1 MGGGTVEGSR
11 QTALAAEG
19 PIGGPGFSWNAESF
33 ANVAVLPSL
42 NVRFM
47 GGSGRENTDR
57 LATRHRSRWVGVMG
71 TYDLPLG
78 FTVTAAQQYFLTDF
92 DQPNALFSPQPPKT
106 RLWFSRLALH
116 NRKIQI
122 RGFSPS
128 LSIIREDRDSN
139 LTLYQYQ
146 RYRAEGGVVRV
157 F

>member
-1 MGGGTVEGSR
+1 
-11 QTALAAEG
+11 
-19 PIGGPGFSWNAESF
+19 
-33 ANVAVLPSL
+33 
-42 NVRFM
+42 
-47 GGSGRENTDR
+47 
-57 LATRHRSRWVGVMG
+57 
-71 TYDLPLG
+71 
-78 FTVTAAQQYFLTDF
+78 VTAAQQYFLTDF